1 MVPADDALVKAVAE
15 RTGKFETEWIKMV
28 NDKGMDGK
36 AILAE
41 YRAEVKKLTL
51 PSEMGERFQMMG
63 FARDVEFGV
72 AFMAGDLSFRL

>member
-15 RTGKFETEWIKMV
+15 KTKRFETDWIKLV

-41 YRAEVKKLTL
+41 YRAEVKKLT
-51 PSEMGERFQMMG
+51 E
-63 FARDVEFGV
+63 AK
-72 AFMAGDLSFRL
+72 